1 MDLEEK
7 YNCKLIVNVA
17 IQTLTIVARKKL
29 LQTITNEIT
38 VRIINNFF
46 FKIHLNSKSYRH
58 LRSHP
63 EILTEIKEKHKL
75 KLVELESDQQ
85 SIILEGGIVA
95 IQSANVYLMF
105 LV

>member
-17 IQTLTIVARKKL
+17 TQTLVLVARKKM
-29 LQTITNEIT
+29 LQTITSEIT
-38 VRIINNFF
+38 TRLINSFF
-46 FKIHLNSKSYRH
+46 YKIHLNSKSYRH

-75 KLVELESDQQ
+75 KLV
-85 SIILEGGIVA
+85 
-95 IQSANVYLMF
+95 
-105 LV
+105 